1 MKQKYLICDV
11 SILPECYA
19 KVVEARSLVET
30 GKAKDVSEAVRLTG
44 ISRSTY
50 YKYKDYL
57 FAPGNDSNHGKKAIL
72 SFHLAHKTGAL
83 SEVLALV
90 SGMNANILTINQN
103 LPVGGKAYITLSV
116 EFSQM
121 TSDPTNLVTAIAK
134 CSGVSSVKL
143 VAIE

>member
-1 MKQKYLICDV
+1 MKHKYLICDV
-11 SILPECYA
+11 SILPDCYE

-90 SGMNANILTINQN
+90 SQMNANILTINQN
-103 LPVGGKAYITLSV
+103 LPVSGKAYITLSV
-116 EFSQM
+116 EFSEM
-121 TSDPTNLVTAIAK
+121 TSDPAKLVSAISE
-134 CSGVSSVKL
+134 CSGVSAVKL

>member
-1 MKQKYLICDV
+1 MKHKYLICDV
-11 SILPECYA
+11 SILPECYE
-19 KVVEARSLVET
+19 KVVEARSLVES
-30 GKAKDVSEAVRLTG
+30 GKAKDVSEAVRMTG

-57 FAPGNDSNHGKKAIL
+57 FAPGKDSHHGKKAIL

-83 SEVLALV
+83 SEVLSLV
-90 SGMNANILTINQN
+90 SQMNANILTINQN

-116 EFSQM
+116 EFSKM
-121 TSDPTNLVTAIAK
+121 KIDPADLVSAIAE

>member
-1 MKQKYLICDV
+1 MIHKYLICDV
-11 SILPECYA
+11 SILPDCYA
-19 KVVEARSLVET
+19 KVVEARDLVET
-30 GKAKDVSEAVRLTG
+30 GKAKDVSEAVRITG

-57 FAPGNDSNHGKKAIL
+57 FAPGRDSNHGKKAIF

-83 SEVLALV
+83 SEVLAQV
-90 SGMNANILTINQN
+90 SKMNANILTINQN
-103 LPVGGKAYITLSV
+103 LPVSGKAFITLSV
-116 EFSQM
+116 EFSKM
-121 TSDPTNLVTAIAK
+121 KTDPSDLLPAIAA

>member
-1 MKQKYLICDV
+1 MNHKYLICDV
-11 SILPECYA
+11 SILPECYE
-19 KVVEARSLVET
+19 KVVTARSLVET
-30 GKAKDVSEAVRLTG
+30 EKAKDVSEAVRMAG

-57 FAPGNDSNHGKKAIL
+57 FAPGKDSNHGKKAIL

-83 SEVLALV
+83 SEVLSLV
-90 SGMNANILTINQN
+90 SQMNANILTINQN
-103 LPVGGKAYITLSV
+103 LPVNGKAYITLSV

-121 TSDPTNLVTAIAK
+121 ESDPTKLVSAISA

>member
-1 MKQKYLICDV
+1 MEHKYLICDV

-30 GKAKDVSEAVRLTG
+30 GKAKDVSEAVRMIG

-57 FAPGNDSNHGKKAIL
+57 FAPGSDTDHGKKAIL
-72 SFHLAHKTGAL
+72 SFNLTHKTGAL
-83 SEVLALV
+83 SEVLSLV
-90 SGMNANILTINQN
+90 SQMNANILTINQN
-103 LPVGGKAYITLSV
+103 LPVNGKAYITLSV

-121 TSDPTNLVTAIAK
+121 VSDPTKLVHAISA

>member
-1 MKQKYLICDV
+1 MNHKYLICDV
-11 SILPECYA
+11 SILPDCYA
-19 KVVEARSLVET
+19 KVVEARSLVES
-30 GKAKDVSEAVRLTG
+30 GKAKDVSEAVRLVG

-57 FAPGNDSNHGKKAIL
+57 FAPGDGSSHGKKAIL
-72 SFHLAHKTGAL
+72 SFHLAHKAGAL
-83 SEVLALV
+83 SEVLASV
-90 SGMNANILTINQN
+90 SRMNANILTINQN
-103 LPVGGKAYITLSV
+103 LPVNEKAYITLSV

-121 TSDPTNLVTAIAK
+121 VSDPANLVHAISA

>member
-1 MKQKYLICDV
+1 MNHKYLICDV
-11 SILPECYA
+11 SILPDCYG

-30 GKAKDVSEAVRLTG
+30 EKAKDVSEAVRMAG

-50 YKYKDYL
+50 YKYKD
-57 FAPGNDSNHGKKAIL
+57 FIFVPGADSNHGKKAIL
-72 SFHLAHKTGAL
+72 SFHLVHKTGAL
-83 SEVLALV
+83 SEILTLV
-90 SGMNANILTINQN
+90 SQMNANILTINQN

-116 EFSQM
+116 EFSEM
-121 TSDPTNLVTAIAK
+121 ASNPANLVGAISD

>member
-1 MKQKYLICDV
+1 MNHKYLICDV
-11 SILPECYA
+11 SILPDCYA
-19 KVVEARSLVET
+19 KVVEARSLVES
-30 GKAKDVSEAVRLTG
+30 GKAKDVSEAVRIVG

-57 FAPGNDSNHGKKAIL
+57 FAPGDGSSHGKKAIL
-72 SFHLAHKTGAL
+72 SFHLAHKAGAL
-83 SEVLALV
+83 SEVLASV
-90 SGMNANILTINQN
+90 SRMNANILTINQN

-121 TSDPTNLVTAIAK
+121 VSDPTNLVHAISA

>member
-1 MKQKYLICDV
+1 MNHKYLICDV
-11 SILPECYA
+11 SILPDCYA
-19 KVVEARSLVET
+19 KVVEARSLVES
-30 GKAKDVSEAVRLTG
+30 GKAKDVSEAVRLVG

-57 FAPGNDSNHGKKAIL
+57 FAPGDGSSHGKKAIL
-72 SFHLAHKTGAL
+72 SFHLAHKAGAL
-83 SEVLALV
+83 SEVLASV
-90 SGMNANILTINQN
+90 SRMNANILTINQN
-103 LPVGGKAYITLSV
+103 LPVNEKAYITLSV

-121 TSDPTNLVTAIAK
+121 VSDPTNLVHAISA

>member
-1 MKQKYLICDV
+1 MKHKYLICDI

-30 GKAKDVSEAVRLTG
+30 GKAKDVSEAVRVTG

-50 YKYKDYL
+50 YKYKDYI
-57 FAPGNDSNHGKKAIL
+57 FAPGKDSNHGKKAIL

-83 SEVLALV
+83 SEVLAMV
-90 SGMNANILTINQN
+90 SQMNANILTINQN
-103 LPVGGKAYITLSV
+103 LPVSGKAYITLSV
-116 EFSQM
+116 EFSKM
-121 TSDPTNLVTAIAK
+121 KIDPSNLVSAISQ

>member
-11 SILPECYA
+11 SILPDCYA

-50 YKYKDYL
+50 YKYKDFL